1 MSRRIGKFLWGPADI
16 CLSVDHETDERHL
29 MDVGHASQE
38 VRQAS
43 LNAQYW
49 RIELLWVLIVTLATT
64 WAAVGLSVW
73 GVYVQENW
81 MWDVLFV
88 IFQVLYTFS
97 IALMLITV
105 WWRASV
111 RLLHLYTLCVA
122 ALALFQWVWF
132 ILFLALPTMN
142 QIRASTPNLYWPMF
156 TMMLML
162 GLEWSGTA
170 IAMASY
176 ANARNYCDGH
186 ANLLEQQV
194 QAGEVVHQEVEEHFE
209 QIKRQI
215 ASNIVSGGGQ
225 SEQQQ
230 AYQYQQI
237 RPKRE
242 LGSGMRELLQY
253 Y

>member
-38 VRQAS
+38 IRQAA

-49 RIELLWVLIVTLATT
+49 RIDLLWVLVVTLLTA
-64 WAAVGLSVW
+64 WAATGLSVW
-73 GVYVQENW
+73 GIYEQPNW
-81 MWDVLFV
+81 MWTVLIV
-88 IFQVLYTFS
+88 IFTWLYSFIIVVWAVS
-97 IALMLITV
+97 IKWYAPV
-105 WWRASV
+105 RA
-111 RLLHLYTLCVA
+111 LHLYTLCA
-122 ALALFQWVWF
+122 AVVALFQWLWF
-132 ILFLALPTMN
+132 ILFLALPTMHTV
-142 QIRASTPNLYWPMF
+142 RADVPNLYWPMF

-162 GLEWSGTA
+162 SLEWSGTA

-176 ANARNYCDGH
+176 ANARNYCDAH
-186 ANLLEQQV
+186 ANLLEELV
-194 QAGEVVHQEVEEHFE
+194 HRGEVVHQEVEEHFD
-209 QIKRQI
+209 QIKRRI
-215 ASNIVSGGGQ
+215 ASNMASGTHDNADA
-225 SEQQQ
+225 